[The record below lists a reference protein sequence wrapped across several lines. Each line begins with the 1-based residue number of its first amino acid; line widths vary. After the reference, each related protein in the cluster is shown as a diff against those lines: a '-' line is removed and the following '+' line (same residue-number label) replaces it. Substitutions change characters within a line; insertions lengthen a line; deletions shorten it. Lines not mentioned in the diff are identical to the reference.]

1 MAEDKGKEVKKEGA
15 GLVRLVLAAVPR
27 GRVGLTRIFPG
38 SGRADLYIT
47 VSWRTSLRRRFGRA
61 TRGAYPRTAPRGDRA
76 SPSVKFGCQ

>member
-15 GLVRLVLAAVPR
+15 GLVLAAVPR
-27 GRVGLTRIFPG
+27 GRVGLTRTFPG

-47 VSWRTSLRRRFGRA
+47 VSWRTSLPRRFSRA
-61 TRGAYPRTAPRGDRA
+61 TKRGCPTTAPRGDRG